1 MKKVCLLL
9 KMKLVYVMV
18 QYAVGMGML
27 ILNSSVS
34 TAQVYNVGDTISQND
49 QVTAFEVCYGD
60 YPQDSIRLV
69 DMNGAYNR
77 GDYTITFIAMQVAL
91 CPG

>member
-27 ILNSSVS
+27 ILSSSVS

-60 YPQDSIRLV
+60 YPQDSIRLLHPPQTHSRFHQ
-69 DMNGAYNR
+69 NN
-77 GDYTITFIAMQVAL
+77 
-91 CPG
+91 PGLFYRCWFCL

>member
-1 MKKVCLLL
+1 MKKVSLLL

-27 ILNSSVS
+27 ILSSNVS
-34 TAQVYNVGDTISQND
+34 TAQVYNVGDTISHND